1 MTYSYIYLDDFV
13 DDIANQFAILC
24 ICAHAHFV
32 CVLCQSVVIFEG
44 LYEGLDGVCDF
55 AKNGKFRGKGLLN
68 KGVLEL
74 TFSDDK
80 GKTFYNEGQERLA
93 VKISK

>member
-1 MTYSYIYLDDFV
+1 MSLTNLLHVSYV
-13 DDIANQFAILC
+13 SVRV
-24 ICAHAHFV
+24 HV
-32 CVLCQSVVIFEG
+32 CVHCQSVVIFEG
-44 LYEGLDGVCDF
+44 LYEGSDGVCDF

-93 VKISK
+93 VKVSK

>member
-1 MTYSYIYLDDFV
+1 MSLTNLLSHTMV
-13 DDIANQFAILC
+13 HLC
-24 ICAHAHFV
+24 TRTFC
-32 CVLCQSVVIFEG
+32 LCSFPSVVIFEG
-44 LYEGLDGVCDF
+44 LYEGSDGVCDF

-93 VKISK
+93 VKVSK